1 MKFKDLLPNSR
12 FILAHRRKNP
22 RSEQSDRR
30 SVYIKLDKPVDVLRG
45 GGKWTYNAF
54 NIATG
59 RLASIK
65 PEQAVLE
72 VVIQFV

>member
-30 SVYIKLDKPVDVLRG
+30 AVYIKLDKPVTVLDDNSRQS
-45 GGKWTYNAF
+45 YNAF

-65 PEQAVLE
+65 PDQAVLE